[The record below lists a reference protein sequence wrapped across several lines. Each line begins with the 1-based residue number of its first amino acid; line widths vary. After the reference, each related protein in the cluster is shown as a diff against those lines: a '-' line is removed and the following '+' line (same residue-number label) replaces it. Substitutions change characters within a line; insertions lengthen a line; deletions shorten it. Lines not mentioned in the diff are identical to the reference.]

1 METTIKMKTL
11 KGWEETT
18 IPISLETLLKYRAI
32 CLKEFKIY
40 LEREKDSFDQGFL
53 GFVPL
58 TFTGF
63 WLEKNKVELPQGL
76 SLMELLYASYQ
87 KIYVMD
93 YTGIWKQLPMLYKF
107 PKERG

>member
-11 KGWEETT
+11 KGWEE
-18 IPISLETLLKYRAI
+18 IPISVSLETLLKYRTI
-32 CLKEFKIY
+32 CIKEFEAY
-40 LEREKDSFDQGFL
+40 LEREKNSFDQGFL

-58 TFTGF
+58 TFTRF

-76 SLMELLYASYQ
+76 NLMELLYASYQ

-93 YTGIWKQLPMLYKF
+93 YTRVWKQLPMLYKF
-107 PKERG
+107 PKERR